1 MPPDNGYITNY
12 ASSKIGNTINFQCD
26 DDYIPSI
33 LMSSTCT
40 FGGFWVP
47 PPEDHNCTFV
57 VGKLGISFVHD
68 NDPVFPEGTVNLE
81 LSSEMKQFSFFHCPN
96 DTIQYDCLIH
106 SNTEDLQLTWT
117 IYMPDERILKHT
129 FNSLSFLMNI
139 HYLDS
144 NINTALTLYD
154 NNSIGSEL
162 QITKQKN
169 VELNG
174 TIVECGIDDLDVDSV
189 EIFVNTSGIR
199 HNGKA

>member
-1 MPPDNGYITNY
+1 M
-12 ASSKIGNTINFQCD
+12 
-26 DDYIPSI
+26 
-33 LMSSTCT
+33 
-40 FGGFWVP
+40 
-47 PPEDHNCTFV
+47 
-57 VGKLGISFVHD
+57 HD